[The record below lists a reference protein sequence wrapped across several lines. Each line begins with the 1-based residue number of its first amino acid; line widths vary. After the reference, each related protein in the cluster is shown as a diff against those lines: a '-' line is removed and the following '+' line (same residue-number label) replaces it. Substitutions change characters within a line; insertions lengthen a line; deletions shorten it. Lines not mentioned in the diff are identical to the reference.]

1 MPELKTWLQSSQ
13 DPTQVSNTVKG
24 VILSLSSIIV
34 FVAAQVFHIT
44 LTADNILALATE
56 VGSLA
61 GILWMLYGLI
71 MKVTVKVGSVQK

>member
-13 DPTQVSNTVKG
+13 DPSQVSNTVKG